1 MIYEAEVLPGLKPFA
16 ISELRGR
23 FRQSIDLFPDENPD
37 RLPFQFDGP
46 VADLL
51 ELRTVVS
58 IYTVL
63 AFDIPRPK
71 ALLGHQHFTR
81 LIKRIDRLIESFPAG
96 TFRTFRI
103 SAAGKESSVF
113 SRLIDEL
120 QRSTRLTHSP
130 DDADLFMRV
139 RPAAI
144 HRQGWEV
151 LIRLSPRPLA
161 TRQWRVCDL
170 PGALNATIAAAMIDL
185 THPQNG
191 DRFLNLMCG
200 SGTLLIE
207 RLLRCPAA
215 VVTGCDIDHDVL
227 ACAAENI
234 ARSGLVDLIT
244 TSRMD
249 AACPGFPGGYFDVI
263 CADLPWGVL
272 VGSHQSNADLY
283 PAVLEEAARIAAP
296 QARMV
301 IITQEIRLFED
312 VIERYTKLWK
322 LEQVVRVFQGGLH
335 PCIYSF
341 ERQSRP
347 PA

>member
-16 ISELRGR
+16 TSELRGR
-23 FRQSIDLFPDENPD
+23 FHRSIDLFPDENPD

-46 VADLL
+46 AADLL
-51 ELRTVVS
+51 GLRTVAAV
-58 IYTVL
+58 YAVL
-63 AFDIPRPK
+63 TFDIPRPK
-71 ALLGHQHFTR
+71 ALLGHQHFTH
-81 LIKRIDRLIESFPAG
+81 LLKRVDRLIEVFPEGA
-96 TFRTFRI
+96 FQTFRI

-120 QRSTRLTHSP
+120 QRSTGLAYSS

-144 HRQGWEV
+144 HQHGWEV
-151 LIRLSPRPLA
+151 LIRISPRPLA

-170 PGALNATIAAAMIDL
+170 PGALNATIAAAMIEL
-185 THPQNG
+185 TRPQNR

-207 RLLRCPAA
+207 RLLRGPAA
-215 VVTGCDIDHDVL
+215 VTTGCDIDHEVL

-234 ARSGLVDLIT
+234 ARSGLADLIT

-249 AACPGFPGGYFDVI
+249 AARTGFPGGCFDVI

-272 VGSHQSNADLY
+272 VGSHQGNADLY
-283 PAVLEEAARIAAP
+283 PAVLEEAARITAP

-301 IITQEIRLFED
+301 IITQEIRLFEE

-322 LEQVVRVFQGGLH
+322 LKQVVRVFQGGLH

-341 ERQSRP
+341 ERQ
-347 PA
+347 